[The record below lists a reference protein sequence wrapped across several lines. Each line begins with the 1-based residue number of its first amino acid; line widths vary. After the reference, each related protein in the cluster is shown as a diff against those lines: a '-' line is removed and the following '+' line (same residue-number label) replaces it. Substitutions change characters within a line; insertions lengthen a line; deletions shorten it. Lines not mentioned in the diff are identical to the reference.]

1 VKNTSPTDT
10 PSADTDSRDEF
21 APGDDRRRHHRGP
34 RGRGPGF
41 GPGFGPWGGR
51 GPWGPPRGPRRE
63 RGDVRA
69 AILLLL
75 AEQPRHG
82 YEILTE
88 ISDRSDGRWQP
99 SPGSI
104 YPVLKRLAR
113 DGLVRPEHEN
123 GKRIFT
129 LTDEGRTVVETEKD
143 GWGEPWNRAE
153 DSETDAS
160 MELFAEGKQLGA
172 AVWQVSQGND
182 PEQIEATKAILA
194 EARKKIYGVL
204 AQ

>member
-1 VKNTSPTDT
+1 MTHQDT
-10 PSADTDSRDEF
+10 EGT
-21 APGDDRRRHHRGP
+21 APEQQHRHHRGP
-34 RGRGPGF
+34 RGRGP

-51 GPWGPPRGPRRE
+51 GPWAAPRGPRRE

-88 ISDRSDGRWQP
+88 IADRSDGRWEP

-113 DGLVRPEHEN
+113 DGLVGPEREN
-123 GKRIFT
+123 GKRVFT
-129 LTDEGRTVVETEKD
+129 LTEEGRRVVAEESA
-143 GWGEPWNRAE
+143 GWGEPWLREEDPAAE
-153 DSETDAS
+153 AS
-160 MELFAEGKQLGA
+160 MELFDEGKQLGA
-172 AVWQVSQGND
+172 AVWQVSQGNN
-182 PEQIEATKAILA
+182 PEQIQATKAILA
-194 EARKKIYGVL
+194 EARKRIYGVL

>member
-1 VKNTSPTDT
+1 MNNPSPEEETN
-10 PSADTDSRDEF
+10 SADQE
-21 APGDDRRRHHRGP
+21 AQQHRHHRGP
-34 RGRGPGF
+34 RGRGP

-88 ISDRSDGRWQP
+88 VSDRSDGRWQP

-113 DGLVRPEHEN
+113 DGLVRPEHED
-123 GKRIFT
+123 GKRVFT
-129 LTDEGRTVVETEKD
+129 LTDEGRRVVETESA
-143 GWGEPWNRAE
+143 GWGQPWQQA
-153 DSETDAS
+153 DDPTADAS

-172 AVWQVSQGND
+172 AVWQVTQGGD
-182 PEQIEATKAILA
+182 PSQIEATKAILTD
-194 EARKKIYGVL
+194 ARKRIYAVL

>member
-1 VKNTSPTDT
+1 MTNQDT
-10 PSADTDSRDEF
+10 EGT
-21 APGDDRRRHHRGP
+21 APEHQHRHHRGP
-34 RGRGPGF
+34 RGRGP

-51 GPWGPPRGPRRE
+51 GPWAAPRGPRRE

-88 ISDRSDGRWQP
+88 IADRSDGRWEP

-113 DGLVRPEHEN
+113 DGLVGPEREN
-123 GKRIFT
+123 GKRVFT
-129 LTDEGRTVVETEKD
+129 LTEEGRQVVAAESA
-143 GWGEPWNRAE
+143 GWGEPWQRDDDPAAE
-153 DSETDAS
+153 AS
-160 MELFAEGKQLGA
+160 MELFDEGKQLGA
-172 AVWQVSQGND
+172 AVWQVNQGNN
-182 PEQIEATKAILA
+182 PEQIQATKAILA
-194 EARKKIYGVL
+194 EARKRIYGVL

>member
-1 VKNTSPTDT
+1 MEARTRAVDT
-10 PSADTDSRDEF
+10 IAVAGAVARA
-21 APGDDRRRHHRGP
+21 APVPGAAVARGARRAVG
-34 RGRGPGF
+34 
-41 GPGFGPWGGR
+41 
-51 GPWGPPRGPRRE
+51 

-88 ISDRSDGRWQP
+88 LADRSDGQWQP

-113 DGLVRPEHEN
+113 DGLVTAAHED
-123 GKRIFT
+123 GKRIFS
-129 LTDEGRTVVETEKD
+129 LTDEGRSVVEAER
-143 GWGEPWNRAE
+143 GAWGEPWAQSSSPDE
-153 DSETDAS
+153 EAA
-160 MELFAEGKQLGA
+160 MELWSEGKQLGA
-172 AVWQVSQGND
+172 AVWQVSQLND
-182 PEQIEATKAILA
+182 PEQLAAATAVLV
-194 EARKKIYGVL
+194 EARKRIYGLL